1 MKTARE
7 WVQPEKYHVYTAA
20 EVCDLV
26 AAVQIATLK
35 DAAFIAEGVLP
46 EPGQQ
51 ERSRMTGSGENRRHI
66 PRDGEVADPLPMVSV
81 VLTAVKNGILALA
94 SSIEAPD
101 A

>member
-1 MKTARE
+1 LTKKENSMTRRMKTARE
-7 WVQPEKYHVYTAA
+7 WVQPEKYHVYTVA

-35 DAAFIAEGVLP
+35 DAAFVVEGVLP
-46 EPGQQ
+46 E
-51 ERSRMTGSGENRRHI
+51 
-66 PRDGEVADPLPMVSV
+66 ADQREGAAALPVVSI
-81 VLTAVKNGILALA
+81 LLAAVKNGILALA